1 MKPVRSGDR
10 GPAVEDIQRRL
21 RTLGYDLGLTG
32 VDGVFFGRT
41 YEAVRAFQTEHE
53 LAEDG
58 LVGDETWS
66 ALVDATFTL
75 GDRMLYLRL
84 PHFHGHDVDVL
95 QAALSSLGFA
105 CGQVDGIFG
114 AFTEQAL
121 RELQRNAGLVP
132 DGIVGAETVRAILAL
147 RHVWEGKDPRAH
159 SAAHVA
165 PARAAAVLAKT
176 ELAVGGLDATGQTT
190 AGRVANLAHATSP
203 HARMS
208 VVDAGSRRPEGCSA
222 VLLLCGDGTASA
234 VPGRPVVRLG
244 PPDTLASRLLT
255 AIATARGACP
265 EVVVEL
271 EGTGSNDEHAQQRA
285 AVMLLDAVCVVF
297 D

>member
-21 RTLGYDLGLTG
+21 RTLGYELGPTG

-41 YEAVRAFQTEHE
+41 AEAVRAFQTKHE

-66 ALVDATFTL
+66 ALVDATFQL

-84 PHFHGHDVDVL
+84 PHFHGYDVRVL
-95 QAALSSLGFA
+95 QEALSALGFA

-114 AFTEQAL
+114 AYSERAL
-121 RELQRNAGLVP
+121 REFQRNVGLVP
-132 DGIVGAETVRAILAL
+132 DGIAGADTVRAVMAL

-165 PARAAAVLAKT
+165 PARAAEVLAKVA
-176 ELAVGGLDATGQTT
+176 LGVGGIDEVGAQT
-190 AGRVANLAHATSP
+190 AERVVNLAHATSSD
-203 HARMS
+203 ARVRVLKPGAES
-208 VVDAGSRRPEGCSA
+208 FSECSA
-222 VLLLCGDGTASA
+222 ILMLCVDGTASA
-234 VPGRPVVRLG
+234 VPGRPVVRLD
-244 PPDTLASRLLT
+244 PPDSLASRLLT
-255 AIATARGACP
+255 AVAAARRGCP

-271 EGTGSNDEHAQQRA
+271 PGSDVWDEHVQQRA
-285 AVMLLDAVCVVF
+285 AVMLLDAVCIVF